1 MHEVTHQMEQ
11 QLEVLD
17 DLKKLQD
24 EAEKEKLFGNTTA
37 EDRQHLKNYCA
48 DMVRSCNTAIEL
60 ERISEEKKKS
70 EDAKKE
76 AENKKAAAEKAK
88 KIVSKAKPA
97 EPDDDL
103 SFLD

>member
-1 MHEVTHQMEQ
+1 MEIANQMKQ
-11 QLEVLD
+11 QLKVLD

-24 EAEKEKLFGNTTA
+24 EAEKEKLFGNATD

-48 DMVRSCNTAIEL
+48 DMIRACDTAIEL
-60 ERISEEKKKS
+60 ERVLEEKKKA
-70 EDAKKE
+70 EDAKRE

-88 KIVSKAKPA
+88 KTVSKPKPA

>member
-1 MHEVTHQMEQ
+1 MNEVTSQMKQ

-24 EAEKEKLFGNTTA
+24 EAEKEKLFGNTTD
-37 EDRQHLKNYCA
+37 EDRQHLKDYCA
-48 DMVRSCNTAIEL
+48 DMYRSCSTAIEL
-60 ERISEEKKKS
+60 ERVLEEKKKA
-70 EDAKKE
+70 EDAKRE

-88 KIVSKAKPA
+88 KVVSKAKPA